1 MSTFT
6 FCNLLHLL
14 LKFLNYTNQCVY
26 AAVHRSLSLSFSL
39 LHSLSLSLS
48 LSLCLFPWCARVQV
62 MNSRARVTYMYV
74 ASVSLC
80 VYECVVCVFVVCF
93 WRWEDIRKGI
103 VLCCVIQCIFE
114 TIRVT
119 TCIFC
124 SVFNAKNSEQLASWW
139 KLGPKKKNPSGYVLF
154 FCCCCFFHN
163 FSIYLKFALF
173 VANILLNNMFI
184 CVFFF
189 FVLFVHLIYIRW
201 NTVND
206 FLEII
211 KLYRNVFTP
220 LPPKYAYK
228 LPYAYKY
235 IG

>member
-1 MSTFT
+1 MRLCCST
-6 FCNLLHLL
+6 
-14 LKFLNYTNQCVY
+14 QI
-26 AAVHRSLSLSFSL
+26 SLSLFLSPSL
-39 LHSLSLSLS
+39 PLTFSLSLSLS
-48 LSLCLFPWCARVQV
+48 FPMMCASAGDEFSCQGDIHVCCV
-62 MNSRARVTYMYV
+62 C
-74 ASVSLC
+74 VSLC
-80 VYECVVCVFVVCF
+80 IWVCSMCVCCVF

-139 KLGPKKKNPSGYVLF
+139 KLGPKKNPSGYVLF
-154 FCCCCFFHN
+154 FLLLFFFHN